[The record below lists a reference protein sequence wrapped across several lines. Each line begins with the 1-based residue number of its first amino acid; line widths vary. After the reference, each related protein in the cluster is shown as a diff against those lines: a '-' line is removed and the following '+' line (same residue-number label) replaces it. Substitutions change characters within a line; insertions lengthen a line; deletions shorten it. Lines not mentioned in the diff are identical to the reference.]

1 MIGPE
6 LMAPDGARL
15 PGRWTVLYDGDCNF
29 CRRTVRRLQRLDRD
43 DRLALVPYQDREVA
57 EFFAWLSRDA
67 LEDTLHVVSPAGEV
81 WTGARAVERL
91 VPLLRGGRVPALIF
105 RLPLVR
111 PLADRVYRWIARNR
125 HRLGCGEHCPT
136 EG

>member
-67 LEDTLHVVSPAGEV
+67 LEDSLHVVSPAGEV

-136 EG
+136 

>member
-57 EFFAWLSRDA
+57 ESFAWLSRDA
-67 LEDTLHVVSPAGEV
+67 LEDSLHVVSPAGEV

>member
-1 MIGPE
+1 MIEPE
-6 LMAPDGARL
+6 RVAPDGAGL
-15 PGRWTVLYDGDCNF
+15 PGRWTVLYDGDCSF

-57 EFFAWLSRDA
+57 ESFDWLSSDA
-67 LEDTLHVVSPAGEV
+67 LAEALHVVSPAGEV

-91 VPLLRGGRVPALIF
+91 VPLLRGGRVAALMF

-111 PLADRVYRWIARNR
+111 AIADRVYRWVARNR
-125 HRLGCGEHCPT
+125 HRLGCGVHCAT
-136 EG
+136 KA

>member
-1 MIGPE
+1 VIEPE
-6 LMAPDGARL
+6 RVAPDGARL

-57 EFFAWLSRDA
+57 ESFDWLASDA
-67 LEDTLHVVSPAGEV
+67 LAEALHVVSPAGEV

-91 VPLLRGGRVPALIF
+91 APLLRGGRVPALIF

-111 PLADRVYRWIARNR
+111 AIADRVYRWIARNR
-125 HRLGCGEHCPT
+125 HHLGCGAHCAT
-136 EG
+136 KA